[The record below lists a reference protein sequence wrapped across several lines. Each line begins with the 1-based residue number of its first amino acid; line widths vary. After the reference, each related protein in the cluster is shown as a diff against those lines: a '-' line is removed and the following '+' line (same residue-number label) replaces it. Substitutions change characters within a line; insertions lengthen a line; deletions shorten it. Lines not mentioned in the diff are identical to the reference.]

1 MKVKFLIFTLVL
13 VGVFFVRVPTID
25 AFFWCN
31 DIASPFDEGKS
42 STIENLVIEGSSLYF
57 KANAEMMNLYA
68 EAEIPPNVEYN
79 DAGSLELVQSALGYL
94 KASKSKYLQAIQ
106 VGRAVGYVESKID
119 LLKAFNYDRFA
130 VESGL
135 NETAANRVKGFL
147 KNGDVIGYYQEI
159 ADELD
164 GLMVILSDM
173 EKSLQDRV
181 KPSIP
186 VFWDLLQKLSE
197 LTLFGNYGTIM
208 GQTALGY

>member
-1 MKVKFLIFTLVL
+1 MKTKFLILTLMLAV
-13 VGVFFVRVPTID
+13 VFFIMVPKIG

-57 KANAEMMNLYA
+57 KANAEIMNLYA

-79 DAGSLELVQSALGYL
+79 DSKSLALVQLALGYL
-94 KASKSKYLQAIQ
+94 KESESKYLQAIQ
-106 VGRAVGYVESKID
+106 VGTAVGYVESKID

-135 NETAANRVKGFL
+135 NETVKNRVKGFL
-147 KNGDVIGYYQEI
+147 ENGDVIGYYKEI
-159 ADELD
+159 VDELD
-164 GLMVILSDM
+164 GMMDILTDM
-173 EKSLQDRV
+173 EKGLQNRV
-181 KPSIP
+181 KPSLP
-186 VFWDLLQKLSE
+186 VFWNLLQKLSE

>member
-1 MKVKFLIFTLVL
+1 VKVKFLIFTLVL

>member
-1 MKVKFLIFTLVL
+1 MKVKFLVFTLVL

-79 DAGSLELVQSALGYL
+79 DAGSLVLVQSALGYL

-119 LLKAFNYDRFA
+119 LLKTFNYDRFE

-135 NETAANRVKGFL
+135 NKTVANRVKGFL

-197 LTLFGNYGTIM
+197 LTLFGNYGTMM

>member
-1 MKVKFLIFTLVL
+1 MKTKFLILTLMLAVL
-13 VGVFFVRVPTID
+13 FFVMVPKIG

-57 KANAEMMNLYA
+57 KANAEIMNLYA
-68 EAEIPPNVEYN
+68 EAEIPPNGETN
-79 DAGSLELVQSALGYL
+79 DSKSLELVQMALGYL
-94 KASKSKYLQAIQ
+94 KESKSKYLQAIQ
-106 VGRAVGYVESKID
+106 VGTAVGYVESQID
-119 LLKAFNYDRFA
+119 LLRVFNYDRFA
-130 VESGL
+130 VEHGL
-135 NETAANRVKGFL
+135 NETVKNHVKGFL
-147 KNGDVIGYYQEI
+147 KNGDVIGYYKEI

-164 GLMVILSDM
+164 RLMVILTDM
-173 EKSLQDRV
+173 EKSLQERG

-186 VFWDLLQKLSE
+186 VFWNLLQTLSE